1 MTKICE
7 WCKCEFET
15 KHGKARFCSN
25 ECAAMAHRKHCF
37 LKREALAKELGV
49 TIEEVERLTRQGW
62 IKYALEAKR
71 LGITIEEAKRRERAA
86 RYAKTK
92 ALASAA
98 GMGVKE
104 YRKLYGMAR
113 KRRDPK
119 RRPKT
124 YAEILAENR
133 RRPIVSGWR
142 GAPVMGGGAI
152 HHNDPYLKPSEYVRC

>member
-7 WCKCEFET
+7 YCKCEFET
-15 KHGKARFCSN
+15 KKKSTKFCSR

-37 LKREALAKELGV
+37 LRREAQAKELGI
-49 TIEEVERLTRQGW
+49 TIEEVESLTSQGL

-71 LGITIEEAKRRERAA
+71 RGLPIEKARSLREAP

-98 GMGVKE
+98 GMSIKA
-104 YRKLYGMAR
+104 YIKSFGMAR

-124 YAEILAENR
+124 YAEIQRENR
-133 RRPIVSGWR
+133 ARKVVAGWR
-142 GAPVMGGGAI
+142 GSPVMGGGSVRY
-152 HHNDPYLKPSEYVRC
+152 NDGDLKQSEL

>member
-1 MTKICE
+1 MNKICE

-15 KHGKARFCSN
+15 KHGETRFCSH
-25 ECAAMAHRKHCF
+25 ECATMAHRKHCF
-37 LKREALAKELGV
+37 LKREAWAKELGV
-49 TIEEVERLTRQGW
+49 TIEEVESMTRRGL
-62 IKYALEAKR
+62 IKYALEAKKQ
-71 LGITIEEAKRRERAA
+71 GISIEEATRRERAA

-113 KRRDPK
+113 KRRDPN

-124 YAEILAENR
+124 YAEIKRENR
-133 RRPIVSGWR
+133 ARKVASGWR
-142 GAPVMGGGAI
+142 GAPVMGGGSI
-152 HHNDPYLKPSEYVRC
+152 HHNDPYLMPSEYVRC